1 MCIRLS
7 IENMKEKTILRESL
21 LQEQIRVIDVYTLEG
36 IVVNDSSVHLPVMLD
51 FSDS

>member
-21 LQEQIRVIDVYTLEG
+21 LQEQIRVINVYTLEG
-36 IVVNDSSVHLPVMLD
+36 IVVNDSSVHLPRNVG
-51 FSDS
+51 FQ